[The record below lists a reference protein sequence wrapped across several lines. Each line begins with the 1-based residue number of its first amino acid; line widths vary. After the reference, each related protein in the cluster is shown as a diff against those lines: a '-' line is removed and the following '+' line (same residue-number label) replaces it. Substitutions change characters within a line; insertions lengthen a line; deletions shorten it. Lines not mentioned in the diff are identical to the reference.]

1 MTPLSVVFIEPWG
14 RQANV
19 FENSMCLPLMGSL
32 ILGTILSRAGHRVEI
47 LNENILRAPVDPL
60 DVQAD
65 VVCLT
70 CLTLNANRAMDLAR
84 AIRLNH
90 PKTRIIFG
98 GIHPTLVPED
108 FADLA
113 DQIAVGEGENIIL
126 DMVEGRLTDPVV
138 HGSPVED
145 LDTLPIVDYRL
156 LRGAETMSVI
166 PIMTSR
172 GCPFDCNFCTVT
184 RIFGRRYRKQ
194 SPGRIL
200 RELRNALAFFRTRSI
215 FFYDDNLTV
224 DYPRMEALLAGIAA
238 EDLGISWGAQVRAD
252 IARNP
257 ELLARM
263 YQSGC
268 NRLYIGF
275 ESIDDQNLKNMHKSQ
290 TRADIERAI
299 EVIHAQGIQIHGM
312 FIFGE
317 DHDSPESFA
326 RTVDFTIRHDIE
338 TVQYMVLTPFP
349 GTRIHEKLAAEG
361 RLLHKNWDFYDGM
374 HVVFVPAGMTPLQ
387 LQEGSLE
394 SYRKFYSVDRS
405 LCDLLQ
411 LCYRIGYDALVWNAS
426 QAIYYDFQSLVLK
439 LGARFIIQR
448 FLGINQAYF
457 RYLGCAEAMPPAVC
471 PEGSAGSGDRES

>member
-1 MTPLSVVFIEPWG
+1 MNPLSVVFIEPRG

-19 FENSMCLPLMGSL
+19 FEDSMCLPLMGSL
-32 ILGTILSRAGHRVEI
+32 ILGTILSRAGHNVEI

-60 DVQAD
+60 DIRAD

-90 PKTRIIFG
+90 PKARILVG

-108 FADLA
+108 FAGLA
-113 DQIAVGEGENIIL
+113 DQIAVGEGEDIIL
-126 DMVEGRLTDPVV
+126 DMVEGRLTDPIVY
-138 HGSPVED
+138 GRPVED
-145 LDTLPIVDYRL
+145 LDTLPVVDYSL
-156 LRGAETMSVI
+156 LRGAETMGVI
-166 PIMTSR
+166 PVMTSR

-194 SPGRIL
+194 SPERIL
-200 RELRNALAFFRTRSI
+200 RELRHALAFFRTRSV

-224 DYPRMEALLAGIAA
+224 DYPRMEALTEGIVA
-238 EDLGISWGAQVRAD
+238 ENFGISWGAQVRAD
-252 IARNP
+252 LARNP

-275 ESIDDQNLKNMHKSQ
+275 ESIDDKNLKDMHKSQ

-299 EVIHAQGIQIHGM
+299 GIIHEQGIQIHGM

-326 RTVDFTIRHDIE
+326 RTADFTIRQDIE

-349 GTRIHEKLAAEG
+349 GTRIHEKLAADG

-374 HVVFVPAGMTPLQ
+374 HTVFVPAGMTPLE
-387 LQEGSLE
+387 LQEGSLAA
-394 SYRKFYSVDRS
+394 YRKFYSVDRS

-411 LCYRIGYDALVWNAS
+411 LCYRIGYDALVWNSS
-426 QAIYYDFQSLVLK
+426 QAVYYDFESLLLK

-448 FLGINQAYF
+448 FLKNNQAYF
-457 RYLGCAEAMPPAVC
+457 RYLENAAPIPPAVS
-471 PEGSAGSGDRES
+471 PEGSSGGVAP